1 MSPALSGHGPTMT
14 AHEDGP
20 GDGSTLTF
28 LPGSAHT
35 SESNPFLHPTL
46 THVQAEGPCGHQH
59 PTDAAA
65 APQVAQGASGIPGTP
80 PADPALTARHSPHEN
95 SIRFHR
101 NVLSCVPASRPS
113 PETTDMLPPEAEKR
127 AAAILSVCLRNSRH
141 GLPSIC
147 ISGHEQKT
155 ENHNAVTTRQVCH
168 PKSSPCPRGVTKPHT
183 DPRAEAAEKGHSELV
198 QAGQHRFAAA
208 LKMSPEVPTQE
219 GPPRS
224 SQRRGSPGLGDPAV
238 WQ

>member
-1 MSPALSGHGPTMT
+1 M
-14 AHEDGP
+14 
-20 GDGSTLTF
+20 
-28 LPGSAHT
+28 
-35 SESNPFLHPTL
+35 PTL
-46 THVQAEGPCGHQH
+46 QRAILFCTPRSRTSRQRDHAVTSTQQTRQLLPKSPKERAASLGPLPLIPPSRLGTR
-59 PTDAAA
+59 PMKTRFSSTEMSSAAYLQA
-65 APQVAQGASGIPGTP
+65 APHRRPRTSFP
-80 PADPALTARHSPHEN
+80 PRRRRE
-95 SIRFHR
+95 
-101 NVLSCVPASRPS
+101 
-113 PETTDMLPPEAEKR
+113 
-127 AAAILSVCLRNSRH
+127 AAAILSICLRNSRH